1 MESVFKFF
9 VGHFPILHC
18 FTEVLSDFC
27 SDPRVDLAIH
37 QLMAEL
43 HPLSSVN
50 ILVLGSAHL
59 VPEMEDLR
67 GLRTRYATAYVWT
80 RGKVRHIHWHVGHVA
95 GAGTLTVSAAGVG
108 IDSYTGWR
116 AGARTLSVW
125 ATGEGIDSRAG
136 ARTLSVWATGEGID
150 SYTGWR
156 AGARTLSVWATG
168 VGIDSSSILKFDGHS
183 GDGEGGG
190 NERFHN
196 IIN

>member
-27 SDPRVDLAIH
+27 SDPRVDIAIH

-43 HPLSSVN
+43 HPRSSVN

-95 GAGTLTVSAAGVG
+95 GAGTLTVC
-108 IDSYTGWR
+108 
-116 AGARTLSVW
+116 
-125 ATGEGIDSRAG
+125 ATVVGIDSRAG
-136 ARTLSVWATGEGID
+136 ARTLSVWATGEGIE
-150 SYTGWR
+150 SRT
-156 AGARTLSVWATG
+156 GARTLSVWATV
-168 VGIDSSSILKFDGHS
+168 VGIDSSSRWEAGACTLTVWATGIGPDSSSILKFDGHS